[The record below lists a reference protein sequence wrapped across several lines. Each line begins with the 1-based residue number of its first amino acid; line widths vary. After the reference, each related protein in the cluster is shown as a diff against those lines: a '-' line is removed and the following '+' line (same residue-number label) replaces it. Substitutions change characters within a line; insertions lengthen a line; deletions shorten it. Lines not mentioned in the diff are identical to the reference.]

1 VGVGRTVS
9 EGGWRSEAVAGERNF
24 DCAQYGRAERKISL
38 LGLWCAEKIEVYKVM
53 HLEVLLHEEK
63 RFHRPLADNLA
74 VHDTVAIALAQQ
86 HIFLCLAVDSPRNI
100 R

>member
-1 VGVGRTVS
+1 VKAGGDQRLWLVREISIVRNMDAQSVRSAYWGYGVPKKLRCT
-9 EGGWRSEAVAGERNF
+9 
-24 DCAQYGRAERKISL
+24 K
-38 LGLWCAEKIEVYKVM
+38 M

>member
-1 VGVGRTVS
+1 
-9 EGGWRSEAVAGERNF
+9 
-24 DCAQYGRAERKISL
+24 
-38 LGLWCAEKIEVYKVM
+38 M
-53 HLEVLLHEEK
+53 HLEVLLHDEK
-63 RFHRPLADNLA
+63 RFHRPPADSLA

>member
-1 VGVGRTVS
+1 VRVGRTVS
-9 EGGWRSEAVAGERNF
+9 EGRWRSELWLVRENSIVHDTNAHGIE
-24 DCAQYGRAERKISL
+24 ISL
-38 LGLWCAEKIEVYKVM
+38 LRLLCAKKIEVYKVM

-86 HIFLCLAVDSPRNI
+86 QIFLCLAVHPSRNI